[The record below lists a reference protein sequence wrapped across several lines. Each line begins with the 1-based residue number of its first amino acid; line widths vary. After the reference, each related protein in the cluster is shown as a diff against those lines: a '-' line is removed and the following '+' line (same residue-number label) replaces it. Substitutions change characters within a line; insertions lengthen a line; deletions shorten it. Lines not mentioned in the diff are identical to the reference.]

1 MVLQEADLFK
11 RCQVLD
17 TQEEEKQLEMEQFRK
32 NCIEQNSKKD
42 AGPNMTKTE
51 WWTTT
56 VLSSNNFFTR
66 FSQLCEG
73 RPRYTFDQFI
83 EINSNTNAGMGQAL
97 ANDILFMNG
106 ISNYLKAKIKKRS
119 LLPYLVMKTRLLL
132 QHFPLASIWVAPRI
146 EKAYRCKMLAAN
158 EQFQEDYSENL
169 VNTVIETS
177 NYLNGSNNTNSL
189 NNSFGGFNE
198 DISSTE
204 QQTAVVYEWKSED
217 HQFFAENCPI
227 ADGGFTDE
235 YLTEETVNDFSWLAS
250 QARLGLVVEIGL
262 LFGIVFNTTILSAL
276 LYQIRHNLSTATILF
291 IFNILFS
298 NVLFVASFVCLFSN
312 MLSDS
317 DYQQEKPNEDQQQQ
331 TTSSSTDDDE
341 RPPSAALYIGQV
353 LCFKIICCCL
363 KGNASTPLIQTLR
376 ISKKLASRDLAIA
389 GSEWLSF
396 RVDSSTCTCST
407 CY

>member
-1 MVLQEADLFK
+1 MQLFK
-11 RCQVLD
+11 SKNQK
-17 TQEEEKQLEMEQFRK
+17 EKSSSLFGNE
-32 NCIEQNSKKD
+32 NTPS
-42 AGPNMTKTE
+42 TST
-51 WWTTT
+51 
-56 VLSSNNFFTR
+56 LS
-66 FSQLCEG
+66 L
-73 RPRYTFDQFI
+73 
-83 EINSNTNAGMGQAL
+83 
-97 ANDILFMNG
+97 
-106 ISNYLKAKIKKRS
+106 S
-119 LLPYLVMKTRLLL
+119 LNLG
-132 QHFPLASIWVAPRI
+132 SPRI

-198 DISSTE
+198 DISSNE
-204 QQTAVVYEWKSED
+204 QQSAVVYEWKSED

-317 DYQQEKPNEDQQQQ
+317 DYQQEKPNEDQQQ

-376 ISKKLASRDLAIA
+376 ISKKLASRDLAITC
-389 GSEWLSF
+389 SEWLSF

>member
-1 MVLQEADLFK
+1 
-11 RCQVLD
+11 
-17 TQEEEKQLEMEQFRK
+17 
-32 NCIEQNSKKD
+32 
-42 AGPNMTKTE
+42 MTKTE

-169 VNTVIETS
+169 VNTVIENS

-198 DISSTE
+198 DISSNE

-235 YLTEETVNDFSWLAS
+235 YLTEETVKSMDGKGI
-250 QARLGLVVEIGL
+250 RLSKRYVI
-262 LFGIVFNTTILSAL
+262 
-276 LYQIRHNLSTATILF
+276 
-291 IFNILFS
+291 
-298 NVLFVASFVCLFSN
+298 CLFSCVCEHSPYRRRETLFN
-312 MLSDS
+312 TLLLSLGAFFISVSGQSFIEIAVFWVSDRRDVTRLAAAYQHKRGRDS
-317 DYQQEKPNEDQQQQ
+317 VLVAKRRRQ
-331 TTSSSTDDDE
+331 TASLPYG
-341 RPPSAALYIGQV
+341 RPISMIAARR
-353 LCFKIICCCL
+353 
-363 KGNASTPLIQTLR
+363 ASVGSYL
-376 ISKKLASRDLAIA
+376 SFN
-389 GSEWLSF
+389 GSETGKCGNFGLLCSGRF
-396 RVDSSTCTCST
+396 IRNKFQRKDSCATQVNSVV
-407 CY
+407 